1 MVLPDIAVTAVMYS
15 TIKVLPDITVAIR
28 SCLMLNINLLFVG
41 MCVRVHDNCE
51 QQPPRQGVPLRYS
64 LTWGLPVAVAYL
76 HIYKQMVFLYSKF
89 MFNSKATANGNCYVR
104 EHL

>member
-51 QQPPRQGVPLRYS
+51 RQPPCQGVPLTSKGGKRSCVMKYS
-64 LTWGLPVAVAYL
+64 T
-76 HIYKQMVFLYSKF
+76 
-89 MFNSKATANGNCYVR
+89 TC
-104 EHL
+104 HLLDSIKPEVSRVQQCGCASLNEEA